1 MKRKQVSCFRFSF
14 YLRIQNHH
22 KMKYT
27 SVTFFLLLLFSSCTE
42 NKSNSELILGDWQI
56 TALTVD
62 PPQIE
67 NGVVITD
74 LYAQMEDCDKD
85 NYYSFLNNKTYK
97 FDQGSIIC
105 DSLEP
110 QNISG
115 NWSFL
120 NDETELQ
127 LIYQSDTLLYTLI
140 DLDKELLK
148 MSYSGRDSNN
158 ILHTLTVTFEKI

>member
-1 MKRKQVSCFRFSF
+1 
-14 YLRIQNHH
+14 
-22 KMKYT
+22 MKY
-27 SVTFFLLLLFSSCTE
+27 VTISFSLLVVLSSCKK
-42 NKSNSELILGDWQI
+42 NKSNSELILGDWQVA
-56 TALTVD
+56 ALTVD
-62 PPQIE
+62 PPQIQ

-85 NYYSFLNNKTYK
+85 NYYSFYSNNTYK
-97 FDQGSIIC
+97 FDQGAVIC

-120 NDETELQ
+120 NDETKLQ
-127 LIYQSDTLLYTLI
+127 LIYQSDTILYNLI

-158 ILHTLTVTFEKI
+158 ILHTLTVTFEKL

>member
-1 MKRKQVSCFRFSF
+1 
-14 YLRIQNHH
+14 
-22 KMKYT
+22 MKYIY
-27 SVTFFLLLLFSSCTE
+27 TFSALMVLLLSCTKE
-42 NKSNSELILGDWQI
+42 KSKSELIIGDWQI
-56 TALTVD
+56 AALTVD

-85 NYYSFLNNKTYK
+85 NYYSFYTNNTYK
-97 FDQGSIIC
+97 FDQGAIIC
-105 DSLEP
+105 DSLEA

-115 NWSFL
+115 NWNFV

-127 LIYQSDTLLYTLI
+127 LIYQSDTLSYTLI
-140 DLDKELLK
+140 DLDEEVLK

-158 ILHTLTVTFEKI
+158 ILHTLTVTFEPL

>member
-1 MKRKQVSCFRFSF
+1 
-14 YLRIQNHH
+14 
-22 KMKYT
+22 MKYFT
-27 SVTFFLLLLFSSCTE
+27 AIFTLTVLFTSCTKE
-42 NKSNSELILGDWQI
+42 KSNSELILGDWRVK
-56 TALTVD
+56 ALTVD

-85 NYYSFLNNKTYK
+85 NYYSFYDNNTYK
-97 FDQGSIIC
+97 FDQGTAIC

-115 NWSFL
+115 NWNFI
-120 NDETELQ
+120 NDEAELQ
-127 LIYQSDTLLYTLI
+127 LIFQSDTIVYTLI
-140 DLDKELLK
+140 DLNEELLK

-158 ILHTLTVTFEKI
+158 ILHTLTVTFEAL

>member
-1 MKRKQVSCFRFSF
+1 
-14 YLRIQNHH
+14 
-22 KMKYT
+22 MKY
-27 SVTFFLLLLFSSCTE
+27 SCITFTLLLFLSSCSE
-42 NKSNSELILGDWQI
+42 NKSNSELILGDWQV

-85 NYYSFLNNKTYK
+85 NYYSFNSNNTYK
-97 FDQGSIIC
+97 FDQGTIIC

-115 NWSFL
+115 NWNFL

-127 LIYQSDTLLYTLI
+127 LIYQSDTILYTLI
-140 DLDKELLK
+140 DLDEELLK

-158 ILHTLTVTFEKI
+158 ILHTLTVTFEKL